1 MLLQIVPVY
10 AALLALLF
18 LGLSV
23 RVIRTRR
30 QQKVALGD
38 GDNPVV
44 RRAMR
49 VQANFAEYA
58 PFCLLLI
65 TFVELGGAPGLA
77 VHGLC
82 LALLAGRLVHAYG
95 VSGTQENF
103 RYRVTGMTLTFAAL
117 AGAAVMN
124 LGIALSRL
132 T

>member
-18 LGLSV
+18 LVLSV

-95 VSGTQENF
+95 VSGAQENF
-103 RYRVTGMTLTFAAL
+103 RYRVTGMTLTFATL

-124 LGIALSRL
+124 LGAALSRL
-132 T
+132 A

>member
-1 MLLQIVPVY
+1 MTLEIVPAY
-10 AALLALLF
+10 AAVLALLF

-23 RVIRTRR
+23 RVIRARR
-30 QQKVALGD
+30 RQKVALGD

-65 TFVELGGAPGLA
+65 AFAELGGAPGLV

-95 VSGTQENF
+95 VSRTPENL
-103 RYRVTGMTLTFAAL
+103 RYRVTGMTLTFATL
-117 AGAAVMN
+117 AGAALMN
-124 LGIALSRL
+124 LGLSLVRL
-132 T
+132 A